1 MKRFALTSLLLA
13 ISILILFG
21 MELISQSDSN
31 KIKAFNKS
39 IEYEDAKQYAKA
51 LAELTNIYEQ
61 NKSDYLINLRLGW
74 LYYLNGENEKS
85 KRYYETAISLNKN
98 SAEALLGLTYPL
110 AQLEDW
116 TTIESAYLKILKL
129 DANNYSANLYLG
141 QIYLNKG
148 EYSKAQQYLER
159 VHSQN
164 PSSYEPAQSLA
175 WVYYY
180 LGKTQQARN
189 LFTNVLMIKK
199 DDSLATLGLR
209 LIK

>member
-1 MKRFALTSLLLA
+1 
-13 ISILILFG
+13 

-39 IEYEDAKQYAKA
+39 IEYENAKQYAKA
-51 LAELTNIYEQ
+51 IAELTDIYEQ
-61 NKSDYLINLRLGW
+61 NKQDYLINLRLGW
-74 LYYLNGENEKS
+74 LYYVNGENEKS
-85 KRYYETAISLNKN
+85 KRYYESAISLNKN

-110 AQLEDW
+110 SKLEDW
-116 TTIESAYLKILKL
+116 RTIENTYLKILKI
-129 DANNYSANLYLG
+129 DASNYSANLYLG

-148 EYSKAQQYLER
+148 EYSKAQQYLKK

-164 PSSYEPAQSLA
+164 PSSYDPSQSLA

-180 LGKTQQARN
+180 LGKTQQARE
-189 LFTNVLMIKK
+189 LFTNILMINKN
-199 DDSLATLGLR
+199 DSLATLGLR